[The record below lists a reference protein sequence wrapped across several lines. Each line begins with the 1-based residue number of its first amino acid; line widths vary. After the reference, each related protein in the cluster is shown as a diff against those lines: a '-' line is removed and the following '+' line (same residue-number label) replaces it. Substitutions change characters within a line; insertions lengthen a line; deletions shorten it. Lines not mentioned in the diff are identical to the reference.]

1 MLVSFPLRLIL
12 GIALTHI
19 RGRTRQTA
27 LSVLGVTTGVGF
39 AIAMAALMEGSQSD
53 FITRIIDATPHVVVK
68 DECRD
73 PPLQPVQRQFEG
85 ASIGLRGVKPKDEV
99 RGIRNPGPKL
109 AALDAM
115 RGLAAAPILRGQV
128 VLRYGGKE
136 VAASLIG
143 IEPRRERKVSQVESD
158 MIRGSFDDLYGT
170 ANGIILGHGLARK
183 LAAELG
189 STLSVTSPNGV
200 MLKMKVVGLVEA
212 GIVSLDDGT
221 SYALL
226 KKVQVLL
233 ERANIINEIRVR
245 LDDVTHARD
254 VAGRIE
260 ARIGY
265 RSESWQEANQGVL
278 EVFAIRNIIIYTVV
292 SGILIVAAFGIF
304 NIVSTITF
312 EKAHDIAI
320 LKSLGF
326 REGDIR
332 AIFLFE
338 GLLMGAAGT
347 ALGWAVGYGLC
358 RLLGS
363 IQIQVRAFSEA
374 ASLPVIYE
382 PAHYLI
388 AAAAAIGS
396 AAIAGY
402 LPARRAARLNPV
414 DIIRG
419 AA

>member
-1 MLVSFPLRLIL
+1 MSVPWRLL
-12 GIALTHI
+12 MGIALTHI

-39 AIAMAALMEGSQSD
+39 AVAMAALMEGSQSD
-53 FITRIIDATPHVVVK
+53 FISRIIDATPHVVVK
-68 DECRD
+68 DEFRE
-73 PPLQPVQRQFEG
+73 PPLQPVQRQFAG
-85 ASIGLRGVKPKDEV
+85 ATVGLRGVKPKDEL

-109 AALDAM
+109 AALDALP
-115 RGLAAAPILRGQV
+115 GIAAAPILRGQV

-143 IEPRRERKVSQVESD
+143 IEPKRERKVSQVETD
-158 MIRGSFDDLYGT
+158 MVFGSFDGLFAT

-183 LAAELG
+183 LAAEIG

-200 MLKMKVVGLVEA
+200 LLKMKVVGLVDS
-212 GIVSLDDGT
+212 GIVSLDEAT

-233 ERANIINEIRVR
+233 ERPNIVNEIRVR
-245 LDDVTHARD
+245 LDDVTSARE
-254 VAGRIE
+254 VAARIE

-278 EVFAIRNIIIYTVV
+278 EVFAIRNVIIYTVV

-332 AIFLFE
+332 AVFLFE
-338 GLLMGAAGT
+338 GLLMGGVGTAAGW
-347 ALGWAVGYGLC
+347 ALGYGLC

-363 IQIQVRAFSEA
+363 IQIQVRAFSGA
-374 ASLPVIYE
+374 TSLPVIYE

-388 AAAAAIGS
+388 AAAAAIGA

>member
-1 MLVSFPLRLIL
+1 MAYPLRLICA
-12 GIALTHI
+12 IAWTHV

-27 LSVLGVTTGVGF
+27 LSILGVATGVGF
-39 AIAMAALMEGSQSD
+39 AIAMAALMEGSQAD
-53 FITRIIDATPHVVVK
+53 FITRIVDATPHVLVK
-68 DECRD
+68 DEFRE
-73 PPLQPVQRQFEG
+73 PPPQPVQRAFPG
-85 ASIGLRGVKPKDEV
+85 AVVSLRGVKPKDEL
-99 RGIRNPGPKL
+99 RGIRNPWPKI
-109 AALDAM
+109 AALDALP
-115 RGLAAAPILRGQV
+115 GVAAAPVLRGQV

-136 VAASLIG
+136 VAAALIG
-143 IEPRRERKVSQVESD
+143 IEPKRERRVSQVEAD
-158 MIRGSFDDLYGT
+158 MIAGTLDDLYGT
-170 ANGIILGHGLARK
+170 ANGIILGRGLARK
-183 LAAELG
+183 LAAEVG
-189 STLSVTSPNGV
+189 STLSVTSPAGV
-200 MLKMKVVGLVEA
+200 MLKAKVVGLVDS

-221 SYALL
+221 GYALL

-233 ERANIINEIRVR
+233 ERPNIINEIRLR
-245 LDDVTHARD
+245 LDDVTAARS
-254 VAGRIE
+254 VARRVE

-265 RSESWQEANQGVL
+265 RSESWEEANQGVL

-326 REGDIR
+326 READIR

-338 GLLMGAAGT
+338 GLLMGGVGT
-347 ALGWAVGYGLC
+347 GLGWALGYGLC
-358 RLLGS
+358 RVLGS
-363 IQIQVRAFSEA
+363 IHIQVRAFTEA
-374 ASLPVIYE
+374 ASLPVIYA

-388 AAAAAIGS
+388 AGAAAIAA

-402 LPARRAARLNPV
+402 LPARRAARFNPV

>member
-1 MLVSFPLRLIL
+1 MRFPLRLIV

-27 LSVLGVTTGVGF
+27 LSILGVATGVGF

-53 FITRIIDATPHVVVK
+53 FIARIVDATPHVVVK
-68 DECRD
+68 DEFRD
-73 PPLQPVQRQFEG
+73 PPPQPVARRY
-85 ASIGLRGVKPKDEV
+85 ADAVISLRGVKPKDEL
-99 RGIRNPGPKL
+99 RGIRNPRPKL

-115 RGLAAAPILRGQV
+115 PGVAAAPTLRGQV

-143 IEPRRERKVSQVESD
+143 VEPKRERRVSQVESD
-158 MIRGSFDDLYGT
+158 MIAGTLDDLYGT
-170 ANGIILGHGLARK
+170 ANGIILGRGLARK
-183 LAAELG
+183 LAAEVG
-189 STLSVTSPNGV
+189 STLTVTSPAGIT
-200 MLKMKVVGLVEA
+200 LKAKVVGLVDS
-212 GIVSLDDGT
+212 GIVSLDEGT

-233 ERANIINEIRVR
+233 ERPNIINEIRLR
-245 LDDVTHARD
+245 LDDVTQARAIAHR
-254 VAGRIE
+254 VEI
-260 ARIGY
+260 RIGY
-265 RSESWQEANQGVL
+265 RSESWEEANEGIL
-278 EVFAIRNIIIYTVV
+278 ETFAIRNIIIYTVV

-312 EKAHDIAI
+312 EKVHDIAI

-332 AIFLFE
+332 ALFLFE
-338 GLLMGAAGT
+338 GLLMGGVGT
-347 ALGWAVGYGLC
+347 GLGWGLGYVLC
-358 RLLGS
+358 RILGTVQ
-363 IQIQVRAFSEA
+363 IQIRPGAEA
-374 ASLPVIYE
+374 TPLPVIYE

-388 AAAAAIGS
+388 AAAAALS
-396 AAIAGY
+396 AAAIAGY
-402 LPARRAARLNPV
+402 LPARRAARFNPV

-419 AA
+419 AT

>member
-1 MLVSFPLRLIL
+1 MSYPLRLIV

-27 LSVLGVTTGVGF
+27 LSIIGVTTGVGF

-53 FITRIIDATPHVVVK
+53 FITRIIDATPHVLVK
-68 DECRD
+68 DEFRN
-73 PPLQPVQRQFEG
+73 PPLQPVQRRFSE
-85 ASIGLRGVKPKDEV
+85 ATVGLRGVKPKDEL

-115 RGLAAAPILRGQV
+115 PGLAAAPILRGQV

-143 IEPRRERKVSQVESD
+143 IEPKRERKVSQVESD
-158 MIRGSFDDLYGT
+158 MIAGTFDDLFGT

-183 LAAELG
+183 LAAEIG

-200 MLKMKVVGLVEA
+200 MLKMKVTGLVDS

-233 ERANIINEIRVR
+233 ERPNIVNEIRVR
-245 LDDVTHARD
+245 LADVTQARD
-254 VAGRIE
+254 IASRIE
-260 ARIGY
+260 TRIGY

-326 REGDIR
+326 RESDIR
-332 AIFLFE
+332 AVFLFE
-338 GLLMGAAGT
+338 GLLMGGVGT
-347 ALGWAVGYGLC
+347 ALGWAIGYGLC

-374 ASLPVIYE
+374 ATLPVIYE

-388 AAAAAIGS
+388 AGAAAIS
-396 AAIAGY
+396 AAAIAGY